1 LNLIRNVELLSE
13 FVDALDPKLF
23 ERYLDDSLK
32 CGLALLQEAK
42 EDQPEVR
49 AVCYG
54 LFSTVAKVSI
64 NHLSPYMDVV
74 MQHVFKSL
82 DSSLVADNSFNA
94 QVRTNGYLCSIFKN
108 NISSFT

>member
-1 LNLIRNVELLSE
+1 M
-13 FVDALDPKLF
+13 DALDPKLF
-23 ERYLDDSLK
+23 EPYLDASLK

-64 NHLSPYMDVV
+64 NHLAPYMDVV
-74 MQHVFKSL
+74 MQHVLKSL
-82 DSSLVADNSFNA
+82 DSSLVADNSFNLE
-94 QVRTNGYLCSIFKN
+94 VLIN
-108 NISSFT
+108 NYFY

>member
-1 LNLIRNVELLSE
+1 MFFFLFSELLTE
-13 FVDALDPKLF
+13 FVDALDVKVF
-23 ERYLDDSLK
+23 EPFLDTSLK

-64 NHLSPYMDVV
+64 NHLAPYMDVV
-74 MQHVFKSL
+74 MQHVLKSL
-82 DSSLVADNSFNA
+82 DNSLIVDNSFNME
-94 QVRTNGYLCSIFKN
+94 VLI
-108 NISSFT
+108 